1 MSSQSSSVTAI
12 DVAEVVNVADES
24 QILVKVADETQIVAK
39 VATVTGSFEWRVVK
53 VAGWLA

>member
-39 VATVTGSFEWRVVK
+39 VATVTGSFE
-53 VAGWLA
+53 